1 MKNPTIN
8 PALRSLLII
17 FALLTVIGV
26 IMVYSSSYMYA
37 KETFGSSGYFFKKQ
51 LLFVLVGL
59 FMILVVQ
66 GRDFE
71 KLFSRVQLFHIG
83 TIVLLLC
90 TFIPG
95 LEMVVKGSRRWL
107 DLGIVGFQP
116 GELIKYSISFFSIS
130 YFSSFDKLN
139 NRKKIEGLLQLII
152 PLTLFLFQPDFG
164 SFIICLLMISFIV
177 FLSDFPRKHFY
188 IGMGIGISGIISLI
202 FMAPYRVERLM
213 SYLDPW
219 KFPKKSGFQII
230 QSFLAF
236 ANGSFWGKGIGNSDE
251 KLFYLPEAHHDFI
264 FSVIGEEWGFVGVLF
279 IISLFLA
286 FLFFG
291 LKIAL
296 NLKLKIPSMVVSTIT
311 FAIAI
316 QAVLNMG
323 VVLGLLPTKGL
334 NLPFI
339 SYGGSSLMANFFA
352 IGVLISATR
361 NGSDR
366 SWNPVAP
373 STSHSTEHTYR
384 LDYRSK
390 V

>member
-1 MKNPTIN
+1 MKNLVIAN
-8 PALRSLLII
+8 ALRSLLIV
-17 FALLTVIGV
+17 FAILTVIGV

-37 KETFGSSGYFFKKQ
+37 KETFGSSGHFFKKQ
-51 LLFVLVGL
+51 LLFVIIGL

-83 TIVLLLC
+83 AIVLLFC

-95 LEMVVKGSRRWL
+95 LGIEAKGSRRWL
-107 DLGIVGFQP
+107 DLGIIGFQP
-116 GELIKYSISFFSIS
+116 GELIKYSISFFSVY
-130 YFSSFDKLN
+130 YFNSFDKLDS
-139 NRKKIEGLLQLII
+139 RKKIEGVLQLIT
-152 PLTLFLFQPDFG
+152 PLICFLLQPDFG
-164 SFIICLLMISFIV
+164 SFIICLVMISFIV

-188 IGMGIGISGIISLI
+188 IGIGLGVSGIILLI
-202 FMAPYRVERLM
+202 FMAPYRVARLM

-219 KFPKKSGFQII
+219 QSPKKAGFQII

-264 FSVIGEEWGFVGVLF
+264 FSVIGEELGFIGVLF
-279 IISLFLA
+279 IIFLFIA

-296 NLKLKIPSMVVSTIT
+296 NLKSKMPSMVVSAII

-316 QAVLNMG
+316 QALLNMG

-339 SYGGSSLMANFFA
+339 SYGGSSLIANFLA
-352 IGVLISATR
+352 MGILISAA
-361 NGSDR
+361 NNKSLSHGAS
-366 SWNPVAP
+366 
-373 STSHSTEHTYR
+373 STSRRVEQDYR
-384 LDYRSK
+384 FDYRSR